1 MKQVI
6 PVLFAAVVVMLA
18 ACSGSKKKSSDEL
31 PVTRPAT
38 MVFTENDTTEI
49 NQMVNTFVEYINSGK
64 ISDASAML
72 YTVQYDRVEEM
83 TLEERQK
90 FEGFFT
96 TIPYKSCE
104 VKSFHLGGAKDN
116 KVQLALLMTPDAN
129 LETGRGIIKLVL
141 NPVNVEGKWYLTLRD
156 EDAEGIEHENI

>member
-1 MKQVI
+1 
-6 PVLFAAVVVMLA
+6 
-18 ACSGSKKKSSDEL
+18 
-31 PVTRPAT
+31 
-38 MVFTENDTTEI
+38 
-49 NQMVNTFVEYINSGK
+49 
-64 ISDASAML
+64 ML
-72 YTVQYDRVEEM
+72 YTVQYVRVEEM

>member
-1 MKQVI
+1 MIVI
-6 PVLFAAVVVMLA
+6 LA

-49 NQMVNTFVEYINSGK
+49 NQMVNTFVEYVNSGK

-83 TLEERQK
+83 SLEKRQK
-90 FEGFFT
+90 FEAFFT
-96 TIPYKSCE
+96 TIPYKRCE

-116 KVQLALLMTPDAN
+116 KVQLALLMTPDAD
-129 LETGRGIIKLVL
+129 LETGKGIIKLVL
-141 NPVNVEGKWYLTLRD
+141 NPVTIEGKWYLTLRD

>member
-90 FEGFFT
+90 FEVFLN
-96 TIPYKSCE
+96 TIPYKS
-104 VKSFHLGGAKDN
+104 
-116 KVQLALLMTPDAN
+116 
-129 LETGRGIIKLVL
+129 
-141 NPVNVEGKWYLTLRD
+141 
-156 EDAEGIEHENI
+156 